1 MQNDMASGSAPKE
14 VPHPSQI
21 TIPSELRFSS
31 VSEHS
36 EKSRSTR
43 RSAALKE
50 ILEMKDPG
58 TQAKLQRRRTSR
70 TSAMETP
77 PTEMSER
84 FPTLDAFVR
93 STAFETTV
101 AAVILMN
108 CLTIGIEVDAT
119 VENVSEELQQ
129 VASVCEHIF
138 CAFFLVE
145 FVLRLCFLGWRIF
158 VPCVASPVSTGEQL
172 QNFMDAL
179 LVWGTGVF
187 MSWIVPLVGLNTGK
201 IRVFT
206 VLRSFR
212 LLRLVRVV
220 RKLPA
225 FNEVYLLIRGLSAS
239 TRTLFWTVVVVCLIT
254 YIFAIFGVVLISA
267 EVEVAIE
274 KASKNPNTE
283 SQELEDLEMLVEA
296 TGSLS
301 SWMYTLIQVLTL
313 DSWNAI
319 ARPLQRYVSGS
330 WAFFYSYVAVAV
342 IVFMNLVTAVIVEN
356 ALSHSKQDE
365 ETLLAQKDQE
375 EKTLL
380 KTFRCLFEVMDEDKS
395 GTLTLEE
402 FQGAFETKE
411 VATKLKLLGFKEEDC
426 QVIFNLLDEG
436 DGSLTIDEFFEGLQE
451 MKGPAQAKQSFM
463 VRKRVEQIWNLLLQ
477 FTHEVDQDLNDLVQG
492 QKRLRNGTIL
502 QRARQYS
509 RSMTPSVSRMG
520 TPKARR
526 QGSEES
532 MLRLQSSKSG
542 NLDKLGPLSPG
553 SVQMVS
559 PTMSEAAGHQL
570 LDRLDLLSRDMRTE
584 MRSMSSR
591 LQNLEVSSK
600 RMSERIDNLARRER
614 DRVEADLAGRGVGMT
629 SQRTDL
635 TNGFSYI

>member
-1 MQNDMASGSAPKE
+1 M
-14 VPHPSQI
+14 
-21 TIPSELRFSS
+21 
-31 VSEHS
+31 
-36 EKSRSTR
+36 
-43 RSAALKE
+43 
-50 ILEMKDPG
+50 
-58 TQAKLQRRRTSR
+58 
-70 TSAMETP
+70 
-77 PTEMSER
+77 
-84 FPTLDAFVR
+84 
-93 STAFETTV
+93 
-101 AAVILMN
+101 
-108 CLTIGIEVDAT
+108 
-119 VENVSEELQQ
+119 
-129 VASVCEHIF
+129 
-138 CAFFLVE
+138 E

-158 VPCVASPVSTGEQL
+158 VPCVPSPTVSSGEQL

-187 MSWIVPLVGLNTGK
+187 MSWIVPLAGLSTGK

-206 VLRSFR
+206 VLRAFR

-267 EVEVAIE
+267 EVELASD
-274 KASKNPNTE
+274 KASHDPNSN
-283 SQELEDLEMLVEA
+283 SQELADLEMLVEA

-319 ARPLQRYVSGS
+319 ARPLQRYVAGS
-330 WAFFYSYVAVAV
+330 WAFFYCYVAVA
-342 IVFMNLVTAVIVEN
+342 VTAVIVEN

-365 ETLLAQKDQE
+365 ETLLAQKDSEQ
-375 EKTLL
+375 KSLL
-380 KTFRCLFEVMDEDKS
+380 KTFRCLFEVMDEDDS

-436 DGSLTIDEFFEGLQE
+436 DGCLTIDEFFEGLQE
-451 MKGPAQAKQSFM
+451 MKGPAQAKQVFM

-477 FTHEVDQDLNDLVQG
+477 FSHEVDQDLNDLCQG
-492 QKRLRNGTIL
+492 QKRLRNGTVL

-520 TPKARR
+520 TPKAKR
-526 QGSEES
+526 QGSEDT
-532 MLRLQSSKSG
+532 MLRMQSSKS
-542 NLDKLGPLSPG
+542 DKLTPLSPG
-553 SVQMVS
+553 SVQVVS
-559 PTMSEAAGHQL
+559 PTMSEAAGFNQL
-570 LDRLDLLSRDMRTE
+570 LDRLELLTRDLRSEMRTV
-584 MRSMSSR
+584 SSR
-591 LQNLEVSSK
+591 LQNVEVAQR
-600 RMSERIDNLARRER
+600 RMFERIDFIARRQDEG
-614 DRVEADLAGRGVGMT
+614 AGRTLGM
-629 SQRTDL
+629 SPQATDV
-635 TNGFSYI
+635 TNAVSYI

>member
-1 MQNDMASGSAPKE
+1 M
-14 VPHPSQI
+14 
-21 TIPSELRFSS
+21 
-31 VSEHS
+31 
-36 EKSRSTR
+36 
-43 RSAALKE
+43 E
-50 ILEMKDPG
+50 I
-58 TQAKLQRRRTSR
+58 
-70 TSAMETP
+70 P
-77 PTEMSER
+77 PTEISER
-84 FPTLDAFVR
+84 FPTLNALVR
-93 STAFETTV
+93 STAFETIV

-108 CLTIGIEVDAT
+108 CATIGIEVDAT
-119 VENVSEELQQ
+119 VTNVSEELQQ
-129 VASVCEHIF
+129 VAAVCEHIF

-158 VPCVASPVSTGEQL
+158 VPCVPSPTVSSGEQL

-187 MSWIVPLVGLNTGK
+187 MSWIVPLAGLSTGK

-206 VLRSFR
+206 VLRAFR

-267 EVEVAIE
+267 EVELASD
-274 KASKNPNTE
+274 KASHDPNSN
-283 SQELEDLEMLVEA
+283 SQELADLEMLVEA

-319 ARPLQRYVSGS
+319 ARPLQRYVAGS
-330 WAFFYSYVAVAV
+330 WAFFYCYVAVAV

-365 ETLLAQKDQE
+365 ETLLAQKDSEQ
-375 EKTLL
+375 KSLL
-380 KTFRCLFEVMDEDKS
+380 KTFRCLFEVMDEDDS

-436 DGSLTIDEFFEGLQE
+436 DGCLTIDEFFEGLQE
-451 MKGPAQAKQSFM
+451 MKGPAQAKQVFM

-477 FTHEVDQDLNDLVQG
+477 FSHEVDQDLNDLCQG
-492 QKRLRNGTIL
+492 QKRLRNGTVL

-520 TPKARR
+520 TPKAKR
-526 QGSEES
+526 QGSEDT
-532 MLRLQSSKSG
+532 MLRMQSFKS
-542 NLDKLGPLSPG
+542 DKLTPLSPG
-553 SVQMVS
+553 SVQVVS
-559 PTMSEAAGHQL
+559 PTMSEAAGFNQL
-570 LDRLDLLSRDMRTE
+570 LDRLELLTRDLRSEMRTV
-584 MRSMSSR
+584 SSR
-591 LQNLEVSSK
+591 LQNVEVAQR
-600 RMSERIDNLARRER
+600 RMFERIDFIARRQDEG
-614 DRVEADLAGRGVGMT
+614 AGRTLGM
-629 SQRTDL
+629 SPQATDV
-635 TNGFSYI
+635 TNAVSYI

>member
-1 MQNDMASGSAPKE
+1 MTSGNPPPAVQRPHID
-14 VPHPSQI
+14 VP
-21 TIPSELRFSS
+21 ELRFTS
-31 VSEHS
+31 VSEKS
-36 EKSRSTR
+36 EVSETEKSRSTR
-43 RSAALKE
+43 RSSALKE
-50 ILEMKDPG
+50 ILEMKEPDG
-58 TQAKLQRRRTSR
+58 SMQAKLQRKRTSR
-70 TSAMETP
+70 TSAMEIP
-77 PTEMSER
+77 PTEISER
-84 FPTLDAFVR
+84 FPTLNALVR
-93 STAFETTV
+93 STAFETIV

-108 CLTIGIEVDAT
+108 CATIGIEVDAT
-119 VENVSEELQQ
+119 VTNVSEELQQ
-129 VASVCEHIF
+129 VAAVCEHIF

-158 VPCVASPVSTGEQL
+158 VPCVPSPTVSSGEQL

-187 MSWIVPLVGLNTGK
+187 MSWIVPLAGLSTGK

-206 VLRSFR
+206 VLRPFR

-267 EVEVAIE
+267 EVELASD
-274 KASKNPNTE
+274 KASHDPNSN
-283 SQELEDLEMLVEA
+283 SQELADLEMLVEA

-319 ARPLQRYVSGS
+319 ARPLQRYVAGS
-330 WAFFYSYVAVAV
+330 WAFFYCYVAVAV
-342 IVFMNLVTAVIVEN
+342 IVFMNLVTAVIVKN

-365 ETLLAQKDQE
+365 ETLLAQKDSEQ
-375 EKTLL
+375 KSLL
-380 KTFRCLFEVMDEDKS
+380 KTFRCLFEVMDEDDS

-436 DGSLTIDEFFEGLQE
+436 DGCLTIDEFFEGLQE
-451 MKGPAQAKQSFM
+451 MKGPAQAKQVFM

-477 FTHEVDQDLNDLVQG
+477 FSHEVDQDLNDLCQG
-492 QKRLRNGTIL
+492 QKRLRNGTVL

-520 TPKARR
+520 TPKAKR
-526 QGSEES
+526 QGSEDT
-532 MLRLQSSKSG
+532 MLRMQSSKS
-542 NLDKLGPLSPG
+542 DKLTPLSPG
-553 SVQMVS
+553 SVQVVS
-559 PTMSEAAGHQL
+559 PTMSEAAGFNQL
-570 LDRLDLLSRDMRTE
+570 LDRLELLTRDLRSEMRTV
-584 MRSMSSR
+584 SSR
-591 LQNLEVSSK
+591 LQNVEVAQR
-600 RMSERIDNLARRER
+600 RMFERIDFIARRQDEG
-614 DRVEADLAGRGVGMT
+614 AGRTLGM
-629 SQRTDL
+629 SPQATDV
-635 TNGFSYI
+635 TNAVSYI

>member
-1 MQNDMASGSAPKE
+1 M
-14 VPHPSQI
+14 
-21 TIPSELRFSS
+21 SEKSE
-31 VSEHS
+31 VSET

-43 RSAALKE
+43 RSSALKE
-50 ILEMKDPG
+50 ILEMKEPDG
-58 TQAKLQRRRTSR
+58 SMQAKLQRKRTSR
-70 TSAMETP
+70 TSAMEIP
-77 PTEMSER
+77 PTEISER
-84 FPTLDAFVR
+84 FPTLNALVR
-93 STAFETTV
+93 STAFETIV

-108 CLTIGIEVDAT
+108 CATIGIEVDAT
-119 VENVSEELQQ
+119 VTNVSEELQQ
-129 VASVCEHIF
+129 VAAVCEHIF

-158 VPCVASPVSTGEQL
+158 VPCVPSPTVSSGEQL

-187 MSWIVPLVGLNTGK
+187 MSWIVPLAGLSTGK

-206 VLRSFR
+206 VLRAFR

-267 EVEVAIE
+267 EVELASD
-274 KASKNPNTE
+274 KASHDPNSN
-283 SQELEDLEMLVEA
+283 SQELADLEMLVEA

-319 ARPLQRYVSGS
+319 ARPLQRYVAGS
-330 WAFFYSYVAVAV
+330 WAFFYCYVAVAV
-342 IVFMNLVTAVIVEN
+342 IVFMNLVTAVIVKN

-365 ETLLAQKDQE
+365 ETLLAQKDSEQ
-375 EKTLL
+375 KSLL
-380 KTFRCLFEVMDEDKS
+380 KTFRCLFEVMDEDDS

-436 DGSLTIDEFFEGLQE
+436 DGCLTIDEFFEGLQE
-451 MKGPAQAKQSFM
+451 MKGPAQAKQVFM

-477 FTHEVDQDLNDLVQG
+477 FSHEVDQDLNDLCQG
-492 QKRLRNGTIL
+492 QKRLRNGTVL

-520 TPKARR
+520 TPKAKR
-526 QGSEES
+526 QGSEDT
-532 MLRLQSSKSG
+532 MLRMQSSKS
-542 NLDKLGPLSPG
+542 DKLTPLSPG
-553 SVQMVS
+553 SVQVVS
-559 PTMSEAAGHQL
+559 PTMSEAAGFNQL
-570 LDRLDLLSRDMRTE
+570 LDRLELLTRDLRSEMRTV
-584 MRSMSSR
+584 SSR
-591 LQNLEVSSK
+591 LQNVEVAQR
-600 RMSERIDNLARRER
+600 RMFERIDFIARRQDEG
-614 DRVEADLAGRGVGMT
+614 AGRTLGM
-629 SQRTDL
+629 SPQATDV
-635 TNGFSYI
+635 TNAVSYI

>member
-1 MQNDMASGSAPKE
+1 MTSGPHID
-14 VPHPSQI
+14 VP
-21 TIPSELRFSS
+21 ELRFTS
-31 VSEHS
+31 VSEKS
-36 EKSRSTR
+36 EVSETEKSRSTR
-43 RSAALKE
+43 RSSALKE
-50 ILEMKDPG
+50 ILEMKEPDG
-58 TQAKLQRRRTSR
+58 SMQAKLQRKRTSR
-70 TSAMETP
+70 TSAMEIP
-77 PTEMSER
+77 PTEISER
-84 FPTLDAFVR
+84 FPTLNALVR
-93 STAFETTV
+93 STAFETIV

-108 CLTIGIEVDAT
+108 CATIGIEVDAT
-119 VENVSEELQQ
+119 VTNVSEELQQ
-129 VASVCEHIF
+129 VAAVCEHIF

-158 VPCVASPVSTGEQL
+158 VPCVPSPTVSSGEQL

-187 MSWIVPLVGLNTGK
+187 MSWIVPLAGLSTGK

-206 VLRSFR
+206 VLRAFR

-267 EVEVAIE
+267 EVELASD
-274 KASKNPNTE
+274 KASHDPNSN
-283 SQELEDLEMLVEA
+283 SQELADLEMLVEA

-319 ARPLQRYVSGS
+319 ARPLQRYVAGS
-330 WAFFYSYVAVAV
+330 WAFFYCYVAVAV
-342 IVFMNLVTAVIVEN
+342 IVFMNLVTAVIVKN

-365 ETLLAQKDQE
+365 ETLLAQKDSEQ
-375 EKTLL
+375 KSLL
-380 KTFRCLFEVMDEDKS
+380 KTFRCLFEVMDEDDS

-436 DGSLTIDEFFEGLQE
+436 DGCLTIDEFFEGLQE
-451 MKGPAQAKQSFM
+451 MKGPAQAKQVFM

-477 FTHEVDQDLNDLVQG
+477 FSHEVDQDLNDLCQG
-492 QKRLRNGTIL
+492 QKRLRNGTVL

-520 TPKARR
+520 TPKAKR
-526 QGSEES
+526 QGSEDT
-532 MLRLQSSKSG
+532 MLRMQSSKS
-542 NLDKLGPLSPG
+542 DKLTPLSPG
-553 SVQMVS
+553 SVQVVS
-559 PTMSEAAGHQL
+559 PTMSEAAGFNQL
-570 LDRLDLLSRDMRTE
+570 LTRDLRSEMRTV
-584 MRSMSSR
+584 SSR
-591 LQNLEVSSK
+591 LQNVEVAQR
-600 RMSERIDNLARRER
+600 RMFERIDFIARRQDEG
-614 DRVEADLAGRGVGMT
+614 AGRTLGM
-629 SQRTDL
+629 SPQATDV
-635 TNGFSYI
+635 TNAVSYI

>member
-1 MQNDMASGSAPKE
+1 MASGN
-14 VPHPSQI
+14 PHPEVQRPHI
-21 TIPSELRFSS
+21 DVPELRFTS
-31 VSEHS
+31 VSEKS
-36 EKSRSTR
+36 EIETEKSRSTR
-43 RSAALKE
+43 RSNALKE
-50 ILEMKDPG
+50 ILEMKEPEASMR
-58 TQAKLQRRRTSR
+58 TKLQRKRTSR
-70 TSAMETP
+70 TSAMEIP
-77 PTEMSER
+77 PTEISER
-84 FPTLDAFVR
+84 FPTLNALVR
-93 STAFETTV
+93 STAFETLV

-108 CLTIGIEVDAT
+108 CATIGIEVDAT
-119 VENVSEELQQ
+119 VTTVSEELQQ
-129 VASVCEHIF
+129 VAAVCEHIF

-158 VPCVASPVSTGEQL
+158 VPCVPSPTVSSGEQL

-187 MSWIVPLVGLNTGK
+187 MSWIVPLAGLSTGK

-206 VLRSFR
+206 VLRAFR

-267 EVEVAIE
+267 EVEL
-274 KASKNPNTE
+274 ASDRASHDPNSN
-283 SQELEDLEMLVEA
+283 SQELADLDMLVEA

-319 ARPLQRYVSGS
+319 ARPLQRYVAGS
-330 WAFFYSYVAVAV
+330 WAFFYCYVAVAV

-375 EKTLL
+375 QKSLL
-380 KTFRCLFEVMDEDKS
+380 KTFRCLFEVMDEDDS

-436 DGSLTIDEFFEGLQE
+436 DGCLTIDEFFEGLQE
-451 MKGPAQAKQSFM
+451 MKGPAQAKQVFM

-477 FTHEVDQDLNDLVQG
+477 FSHEVDQDLNDLCQG

-520 TPKARR
+520 TPKAKR
-526 QGSEES
+526 QGSEDT
-532 MLRLQSSKSG
+532 MLRMQSSKS
-542 NLDKLGPLSPG
+542 DKLTPLSPG
-553 SVQMVS
+553 SVQVVS
-559 PTMSEAAGHQL
+559 PTMSEAAGNQL
-570 LDRLDLLSRDMRTE
+570 LERLELLSRDLRSEMRTV
-584 MRSMSSR
+584 SSR
-591 LQNLEVSSK
+591 LQNVEVAQR
-600 RMSERIDNLARRER
+600 RMFERIDFIARRQ
-614 DRVEADLAGRGVGMT
+614 DRVDEGRALGM
-629 SQRTDL
+629 SPQATDM
-635 TNGFSYI
+635 TNGVSYI

>member
-1 MQNDMASGSAPKE
+1 MASGN
-14 VPHPSQI
+14 PHPEVQRPHI
-21 TIPSELRFSS
+21 DVPELRFTS
-31 VSEHS
+31 VSEKS
-36 EKSRSTR
+36 EIETEKSRSTR
-43 RSAALKE
+43 RSNALKE
-50 ILEMKDPG
+50 ILEMKEPEASMR
-58 TQAKLQRRRTSR
+58 TKLQRKRTSR
-70 TSAMETP
+70 TSAMEIP
-77 PTEMSER
+77 PTEISER
-84 FPTLDAFVR
+84 FPTLNALVR
-93 STAFETTV
+93 STAFETLV

-108 CLTIGIEVDAT
+108 CATIGIEVDAT
-119 VENVSEELQQ
+119 VTTVSEELQQ
-129 VASVCEHIF
+129 VAAVCEHIF

-158 VPCVASPVSTGEQL
+158 VPCVPSPTVSSGEQL

-187 MSWIVPLVGLNTGK
+187 MSWIVPLAGLSTGK

-206 VLRSFR
+206 VLRAFR
-212 LLRLVRVV
+212 LLCLVRVV

-267 EVEVAIE
+267 EVEL
-274 KASKNPNTE
+274 ASDRASHDPNSN
-283 SQELEDLEMLVEA
+283 SQELADLDMLVEA

-319 ARPLQRYVSGS
+319 ARPLQRYVAGS
-330 WAFFYSYVAVAV
+330 WAFFYCYVAVAV

-375 EKTLL
+375 QKSLL
-380 KTFRCLFEVMDEDKS
+380 KTFRCLFEVMDEDDS

-436 DGSLTIDEFFEGLQE
+436 DGCLTIDEFFEGLQE
-451 MKGPAQAKQSFM
+451 MKGPAQAKQVFM

-477 FTHEVDQDLNDLVQG
+477 FSHEVDQDLNDLCQG

-520 TPKARR
+520 TPKAKR
-526 QGSEES
+526 QGSEDT
-532 MLRLQSSKSG
+532 MLRMQSSKS
-542 NLDKLGPLSPG
+542 DKLTPLSPG
-553 SVQMVS
+553 SVQVVS
-559 PTMSEAAGHQL
+559 PTMSEAAGNQL
-570 LDRLDLLSRDMRTE
+570 LERLDLLSRDLRSEMRTV
-584 MRSMSSR
+584 SSR
-591 LQNLEVSSK
+591 LQNVEVAQR
-600 RMSERIDNLARRER
+600 RMFERIDFIARRQ
-614 DRVEADLAGRGVGMT
+614 DRVDEGRALGM
-629 SQRTDL
+629 SPQATDM
-635 TNGFSYI
+635 TNGVSYI

>member
-1 MQNDMASGSAPKE
+1 M
-14 VPHPSQI
+14 
-21 TIPSELRFSS
+21 SEKSE
-31 VSEHS
+31 VSET

-43 RSAALKE
+43 RSSALKE
-50 ILEMKDPG
+50 ILEMKEPDG
-58 TQAKLQRRRTSR
+58 SMQAKLQRKRTSR
-70 TSAMETP
+70 TSAMEIP
-77 PTEMSER
+77 PTEISER
-84 FPTLDAFVR
+84 FPTLNALVR
-93 STAFETTV
+93 STAFETIV

-108 CLTIGIEVDAT
+108 CATIGIEVDAT
-119 VENVSEELQQ
+119 VTNVSEELQQ
-129 VASVCEHIF
+129 VAAVCEHIF

-158 VPCVASPVSTGEQL
+158 VPCVPSPTVSSGEQL

-187 MSWIVPLVGLNTGK
+187 MSWIVPLAGLSTGK

-206 VLRSFR
+206 VLRAFR

-267 EVEVAIE
+267 EVELASD
-274 KASKNPNTE
+274 KASHDPNSN
-283 SQELEDLEMLVEA
+283 SQELADLEMLVEA

-319 ARPLQRYVSGS
+319 ARPLQRYVAGS
-330 WAFFYSYVAVAV
+330 WAFFYCYVAVA
-342 IVFMNLVTAVIVEN
+342 VTAVIVEN

-365 ETLLAQKDQE
+365 ETLLAQKDSEQ
-375 EKTLL
+375 KSLL
-380 KTFRCLFEVMDEDKS
+380 KTFRCLFEVMDEDDS

-436 DGSLTIDEFFEGLQE
+436 DGCLTIDEFFEGLQE
-451 MKGPAQAKQSFM
+451 MKGPAQAKQVFM

-477 FTHEVDQDLNDLVQG
+477 FSHEVDQDLNDLCQG
-492 QKRLRNGTIL
+492 QKRLRNGTVL

-520 TPKARR
+520 TPKAKR
-526 QGSEES
+526 QGSEDT
-532 MLRLQSSKSG
+532 MLRMQSSKS
-542 NLDKLGPLSPG
+542 DKLTPLSPG
-553 SVQMVS
+553 SVQVVS
-559 PTMSEAAGHQL
+559 PTMSEAAGFNQL
-570 LDRLDLLSRDMRTE
+570 LDRLELLTRDLRSEMRTV
-584 MRSMSSR
+584 SSR
-591 LQNLEVSSK
+591 LQNVEVAQR
-600 RMSERIDNLARRER
+600 RMFERIDFIARRQDEG
-614 DRVEADLAGRGVGMT
+614 AGRTLGM
-629 SQRTDL
+629 SPQATDV
-635 TNGFSYI
+635 TNAVSYI